1 MYIIGGKVTMIDLD
15 DFIELSSIEIGKLQ
29 KMIMQTFFF
38 IGIANVMACY
48 IISFAVPCDTRDECN
63 NWFFSLMK
71 NHGFRFED
79 SSDQCASNSN
89 TKSPKT
95 FKLLVNYGVVSSI
108 YLKMVSAIVLSKLAW
123 KPFR

>member
-71 NHGFRFED
+71 TEFIATINDKNSTYYEIVNNLN
-79 SSDQCASNSN
+79 SKSDEP
-89 TKSPKT
+89 T
-95 FKLLVNYGVVSSI
+95 LD
-108 YLKMVSAIVLSKLAW
+108 
-123 KPFR
+123 